1 MTDNQLTE
9 KQEGLFNYIVQYSQ
23 ENGFPPTRE
32 EIAKHFNL
40 KQKASVVHQLQAL
53 EKKGFIRLMKK
64 VARGIEIVK
73 RVASGVPILGEIAAG
88 SGLLAEESI
97 IQRWDPI
104 NTGEIPKQAFALQVR
119 GESMIEAGIFEGDIV
134 FIDPNIK
141 PKSGDMGAV
150 IIDGEATVK
159 YIFYE
164 TDTVV
169 LRPANKMM
177 QKRIVEPNY
186 SALNIIGPVIAMW
199 RQMKLKRGV

>member
-9 KQEGLFNYIVQYSQ
+9 KQEGLFNYIVSYSQ

-40 KQKASVVHQLQAL
+40 KQKASIVHQLQAL

-88 SGLLAEESI
+88 SGLLAEEGT

-159 YIFYE
+159 YIFFE

-177 QKRIVEPNY
+177 QKRVVEPNY

>member
-1 MTDNQLTE
+1 MSESQLTE
-9 KQEGLFNYIVQYSQ
+9 KQENLFNYIVSYSQ

-32 EIAKHFNL
+32 EIARHFNL
-40 KQKASVVHQLQAL
+40 KQKASVIHQLQAL
-53 EKKGFIRLMKK
+53 EKKGFVRLMKK
-64 VARGIEIVK
+64 VARGIEIIK
-73 RVASGVPILGEIAAG
+73 RVSSGVPILGEIAAG

-97 IQRWDPI
+97 VQRWDPI

-134 FIDPNIK
+134 FVDPNIK
-141 PKSGDMGAV
+141 PKSGDIGAI

-164 TDTVV
+164 PDTII

-177 QKRIVEPNY
+177 QKRIIEKSY

-199 RQMKLKRGV
+199 RQMKLKRGN

>member
-1 MTDNQLTE
+1 MADNQLTE
-9 KQEGLFNYIVQYSQ
+9 KQESLFNYIVSYSQ
-23 ENGFPPTRE
+23 ESGFPPTRE

-53 EKKGFIRLMKK
+53 EKKGFIKLMKK

-141 PKSGDMGAV
+141 PKSGDIGAI

-164 TDTVV
+164 SDSVI
-169 LRPANKMM
+169 LRPANRMM
-177 QKRIVEPNY
+177 QKRIVEKTYP
-186 SALNIIGPVIAMW
+186 SLNIIGPVIAMW
-199 RQMKLKRGV
+199 RQMKLKRNS

>member
-1 MTDNQLTE
+1 MPDSQLTE
-9 KQEGLFNYIVQYSQ
+9 KQEGLYNYIVSYSQ

-40 KQKASVVHQLQAL
+40 KQKASVIHQLQAL
-53 EKKGFIRLMKK
+53 EKKGFIKLMKK

-73 RVASGVPILGEIAAG
+73 RVASGVPIVGEIAAG

-119 GESMIEAGIFEGDIV
+119 GESMIDAGIFEGDIV
-134 FIDPNIK
+134 FVDPNLK
-141 PKSGDMGAV
+141 PKNGEIGAV
-150 IIDGEATVK
+150 IIDGEATIK
-159 YIFYE
+159 YIHYE
-164 TDTVV
+164 PETVI

-177 QKRIVEPNY
+177 QKRVVETNY
-186 SALNIIGPVIAMW
+186 SSLNIIGPVIAMW
-199 RQMKLKRGV
+199 RQMKLRKGN